1 MRTHLFEFQ
10 RGTQSSRLVKAY
22 SSSPEEMSVIPED
35 KFMLASSAVQEVNAG
50 VQPIRTGAKHF
61 YLNIVDVEQSTLVHS
76 WFINV
81 NCKPPVIT
89 KTFELTLP
97 IAAATSS
104 SLPSMK
110 RVSFTNPYATERV
123 FVFATNRDDLLTF
136 KERRIKYVYRFMA
149 FKNFEIMIFYVV
161 VSRFSAGEQKTLALR
176 FLPNPFTGFVEIYVF
191 INNENDTNEETFALR
206 VHYVKQLN

>member
-1 MRTHLFEFQ
+1 
-10 RGTQSSRLVKAY
+10 
-22 SSSPEEMSVIPED
+22 MSVIPED
-35 KFMLASSAVQEVNAG
+35 KFMLAASAVQEVNAG

-61 YLNIVDVEQSTLVHS
+61 YLNIVDIEQSTLVHS

-136 KERRIKYVYRFMA
+136 KERRIKYIIDLLLLKISKLCYLCC
-149 FKNFEIMIFYVV
+149 Y
-161 VSRFSAGEQKTLALR
+161 SRFSAGEQKTLALR

>member
-1 MRTHLFEFQ
+1 M
-10 RGTQSSRLVKAY
+10 V
-22 SSSPEEMSVIPED
+22 PED
-35 KFMLASSAVQEVNAG
+35 KFMLAASAVQEVNAG

-61 YLNIVDVEQSTLVHS
+61 YLNIVDVEQSILVHS

-136 KERRIKYVYRFMA
+136 KERRIKYIIDLWFLKFRNYAICVVFLDLAQASRKHWRFG
-149 FKNFEIMIFYVV
+149 FYPILSPDS
-161 VSRFSAGEQKTLALR
+161 SRSM
-176 FLPNPFTGFVEIYVF
+176 FL
-191 INNENDTNEETFALR
+191 
-206 VHYVKQLN
+206 